1 MQKLLDLLS
10 SICHRLPSE
19 RSKVYLIMN
28 YIKGQSNL
36 ETVLLNSPVVAEQF
50 EEVLAQSQKLL
61 TTQKKTTGARNKGI
75 EDKDDEIPSEDFVDL
90 PVFPDKEDLDYSK
103 MPFLR

>member
-1 MQKLLDLLS
+1 
-10 SICHRLPSE
+10 
-19 RSKVYLIMN
+19 MN